1 MKPIFASLQPL
12 ERIGRYAP
20 LGIRFWDPAA
30 GAPVVDDL
38 EVTAMPPDRLELYRR
53 AEITP
58 SGIFAFHHLPG
69 MRLLEAS
76 DPDLPPGAHP
86 FAASPPFSGR
96 FLVSVRDRQE
106 RFQPCLFFVDLPYQG
121 IYPTVSMSS
130 PLGNLPG
137 FYLFSAPTRN
147 PAANLAVVRAQ
158 LVERVSGGKFR
169 PASFAV
175 LEVQPPTGPAWPG
188 IADERGSI
196 AVFLPQPAFSPP
208 PPQTSPLTS
217 PPSPAR
223 SVEWDLTVQV
233 RCASP
238 PLEPVEG
245 FNTPLLRDVL
255 NQPSAQVYTDLDAPG
270 QPVAQL
276 STRLIFG
283 RPLLLQTAGRS
294 ELWIESSI

>member
-12 ERIGRYAP
+12 ERLSIYTP

-38 EVTAMPPDRLELYRR
+38 EVTAMPPDRPDLAMR

-69 MRLLEAS
+69 MHSLEVS
-76 DPDLPPGAHP
+76 DPDLPAGVHP
-86 FAASPPFSGR
+86 LAASPPFSER
-96 FLVSVRDRQE
+96 FLVSARDRQE
-106 RFQPCLFFVDLPYQG
+106 RFQTCLFFVDLPYQG
-121 IYPTVSMSS
+121 IYPTQPITSPPSS
-130 PLGNLPG
+130 LSG

-147 PAANLAVVRAQ
+147 PAASLAVVRAQ
-158 LVERVSGGKFR
+158 LVERLSAGKFR

-188 IADERGSI
+188 IADGRGSI
-196 AVFLPQPAFSPP
+196 TVFLPQPAFSPP
-208 PPQTSPLTS
+208 PPQTSPLTPPTS
-217 PPSPAR
+217 PTR
-223 SVEWDLTVQV
+223 SVAWDLIV
-233 RCASP
+233 RVRYASP
-238 PLEPVEG
+238 PLEPVKG
-245 FNTPLLRDVL
+245 FSVPLLGNVL
-255 NQPSAQVYTDLDAPG
+255 NQPLAMIYSDLDAPG

-283 RPLLLQTAGRS
+283 QPLLVQSASRS
-294 ELWIESSI
+294 ELWIES